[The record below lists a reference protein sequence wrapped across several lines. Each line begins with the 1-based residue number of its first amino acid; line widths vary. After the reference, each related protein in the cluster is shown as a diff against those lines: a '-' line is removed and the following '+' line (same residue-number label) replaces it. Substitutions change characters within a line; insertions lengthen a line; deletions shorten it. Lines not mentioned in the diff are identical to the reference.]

1 MDLVTQTSLEAL
13 LLKATNSKNLNFD
26 TAAVE
31 AFCTLINKERDGA
44 HIGVKVIA
52 ARLPTGNEK
61 EVLQTLNVLD
71 TCMSKCGSQFQNEVG
86 KFRFLNEMI
95 KLVSPKYLGSQTP
108 LTVKQKVL
116 QLLYVWTLDYSKE
129 TKIKEAFDMLRKQ
142 GVIREI
148 PNPNVPSYEP
158 VNVPKRPLTSS
169 VFQDEEK
176 SKILQKLLQSKD
188 PEDIQAAN
196 WLIKSMVKEDDKR
209 AELKSKRI
217 TELESVQNN
226 VRLLNEM
233 LDSYKPSISSSA
245 ELDLIKELYQNC
257 ERLRPTI
264 NKLALETHH
273 SEGMLGDVLE
283 TSDELA
289 SAFNK
294 YNIIILKGKTLPQS
308 ASSNLNHDTLLNLE
322 NVDSKSTENICKVA
336 LVKNGGENP
345 KSSIDVLCDI
355 FTSSNIPDAGDV
367 LQPISVLKCENLK
380 VHASKLIVIED
391 TRWAEKIWW
400 NKEIET
406 AAEERHTLHTRAKL
420 TNTDEDWAISKE
432 TNNQEKIP
440 MNLLS
445 KISDVTQNQTAFS
458 KENESL
464 NLDLNYLLKMKTES
478 EANVKTADE
487 SKVIQDSKVEK
498 MSEVEKTSDT
508 ESLNNSLVAE
518 TKEKTENQKKN
529 SSIEKTG
536 KCDIKLNDIIIKL
549 ENIKPSSF
557 PPMTVLEEKNGIG
570 VTLHLA
576 KDKPKEGVNV
586 FVITTVSK
594 NELPLSNYLFQAVV
608 PKCCKLKLLPPSSTD
623 LPAFNP
629 FLPPSAI
636 TQIMLI
642 ANPDNVQTSLRFIIS
657 YVMDDDT
664 ITEMGE
670 VDDLP
675 MV

>member
-13 LLKATNSKNLNFD
+13 LLKATNPKNLNFD

-31 AFCTLINKERDGA
+31 AFCTLVNKERDGA
-44 HIGVKVIA
+44 HIGVQVIA
-52 ARLPTGNEK
+52 TRLPTGNEK

-71 TCMSKCGSQFQNEVG
+71 TCMSKCGAHFQNEVG

-116 QLLYVWTLDYSKE
+116 QLLYVWTLDYPKE
-129 TKIKEAFDMLRKQ
+129 IKIKEAFDMLRKQ

-158 VNVPKRPLTSS
+158 VNVPKRKLTSS
-169 VFQDEEK
+169 VFQDEGK

-217 TELESVQNN
+217 SELESVQNN

-233 LDSYKPSISSSA
+233 LDSYKPGLSSSS

-283 TSDELA
+283 TSDELSA
-289 SAFNK
+289 AFNK
-294 YNIIILKGKTLPQS
+294 YNIIILQGKS
-308 ASSNLNHDTLLNLE
+308 YSIRSGHGALLNFDG
-322 NVDSKSTENICKVA
+322 VDDKGGDVACKASNTETR
-336 LVKNGGENP
+336 

-355 FTSSNIPDAGDV
+355 FTASNIPDAGDV
-367 LQPISVLKCENLK
+367 LQPVSVLKNGKTSVCDDDKEKQNKFKALEELDVLSEHLLKENLQ
-380 VHASKLIVIED
+380 ATKLPSF
-391 TRWAEKIWW
+391 
-400 NKEIET
+400 NKNVQDKT
-406 AAEERHTLHTRAKL
+406 
-420 TNTDEDWAISKE
+420 
-432 TNNQEKIP
+432 P

-445 KISDVTQNQTAFS
+445 KISEAKHQNHTPV
-458 KENESL
+458 ENDKDSLSL
-464 NLDLNYLLKMKTES
+464 NLNYLLKLKS
-478 EANVKTADE
+478 ETQSED
-487 SKVIQDSKVEK
+487 KVVQDASDDFLVDISDEK
-498 MSEVEKTSDT
+498 MLEVDKATTDT
-508 ESLNNSLVAE
+508 ESVSLSTNTE
-518 TKEKTENQKKN
+518 TKEQGEAVQ
-529 SSIEKTG
+529 EKTK
-536 KCDIKLNDIIIKL
+536 KCDIKLNDVFVRL
-549 ENIKPSSF
+549 ESVKPSSF
-557 PPMTVLEEKNGIG
+557 PPMTILDEKNSIS

-586 FVITTVSK
+586 YVITTVSR
-594 NELPLSNYLFQAVV
+594 NELPLTGYLFQAVV
-608 PKCCKLKLLPPSSTD
+608 PKTCKLKLQPPSSTE

-629 FLPPSAI
+629 FLPPAAI
-636 TQIMLI
+636 TQIMLL
-642 ANPDNVQTSLRFIIS
+642 ANPENVQVSLKFIVS
-657 YVMDDDT
+657 YVMDEDT
-664 ITEMGE
+664 VTEMGE
-670 VDDLP
+670 VDKLP
-675 MV
+675 AV